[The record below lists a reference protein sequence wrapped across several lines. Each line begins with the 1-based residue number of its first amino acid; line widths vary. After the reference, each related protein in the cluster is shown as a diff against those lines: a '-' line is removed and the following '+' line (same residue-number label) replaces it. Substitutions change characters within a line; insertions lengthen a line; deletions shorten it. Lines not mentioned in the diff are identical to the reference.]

1 MTPKLEM
8 WWWMAVCLHLSYGS
22 ETCELKFCSWTG
34 WVMTVRICCPLKHLI
49 RWAKLDWI
57 PTADEATWARRKLL
71 SKQSTKLN
79 ATEPTHSICM
89 FLLELRFHLTYT
101 AECCSPQV
109 NVDTEEAVDGNQTDT
124 NLSSHWFRINYIF
137 KKGKVVHPWVSPIIR
152 SVFFK

>member
-22 ETCELKFCSWTG
+22 ETCELKFCSLTG

-49 RWAKLDWI
+49 RWAKVDWM

-79 ATEPTHSICM
+79 ATEPTQYLYVPDAIVFPSDINSRMWFPSGECRHGGRCRWKLNRQTSQPTGLDKTTYLKREKSCPRGRR
-89 FLLELRFHLTYT
+89 LLSDQ
-101 AECCSPQV
+101 CSF
-109 NVDTEEAVDGNQTDT
+109 N
-124 NLSSHWFRINYIF
+124 S
-137 KKGKVVHPWVSPIIR
+137 
-152 SVFFK
+152 